1 MAFWLNE
8 KRPGQPQLLIV
19 LHQETSTPGRVGHM
33 LHEMGY
39 ALDIRR
45 PPMGDELPET
55 LEQHAGAIIFGGP
68 MSANDSDEFVKREID
83 WIDVPLREDK
93 PFLGICLGAQMMVK
107 KLGGTVSA
115 NENEFAEIGY
125 YPLRPT
131 NEGARMMD
139 WPSMIYQWHREGFSL
154 PSEATLL
161 ATGDEYPNQAF
172 RYQDNAYGVQFHAEL
187 TFAMVHRWTT
197 KAAHRFTL
205 NGAQSREAH
214 IEGRMQYDAQTR
226 RWLTEFLD
234 RWIGPADAVRCA
246 NGKSVGL
253 EHLDGDR

>member
-1 MAFWLNE
+1 M
-8 KRPGQPQLLIV
+8 

-33 LHEMGY
+33 LHDMGY

-45 PPMGDELPET
+45 PPLGDDLPDT
-55 LEQHAGAIIFGGP
+55 LAGHTGAIIFGGP

-83 WIDVPLREDK
+83 WIDVPLKENK

-107 KLGGTVSA
+107 NLGGTVSA

-154 PSEATLL
+154 PSDATLL
-161 ATGDEYPNQAF
+161 ATGEEYPNQA
-172 RYQDNAYGVQFHAEL
+172 YSYGDNAYGVQFHAEL
-187 TFAMVHRWTT
+187 TFAMLYRWTT
-197 KAAHRFTL
+197 KAAHRFEL
-205 NGAQSREAH
+205 NGAQSRKAH
-214 IEGRMQYDAQTR
+214 IEGRMRYDAATR
-226 RWLTEFLD
+226 KWLAEFLD
-234 RWIGPADAVRCA
+234 HWIGPANGGGAV
-246 NGKSVGL
+246 NGAVVGL
-253 EHLDGDR
+253 EHARRDR